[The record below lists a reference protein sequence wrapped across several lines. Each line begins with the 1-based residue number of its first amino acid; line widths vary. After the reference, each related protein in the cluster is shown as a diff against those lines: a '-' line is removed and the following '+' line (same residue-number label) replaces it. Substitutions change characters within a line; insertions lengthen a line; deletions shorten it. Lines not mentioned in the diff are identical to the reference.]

1 MSWNAPQTLTEA
13 INSVEAGWSFQSHL
27 GVKGE
32 PIWVLTDITR
42 DFPNATGEFADDLI
56 RRNRE
61 QRERYLGT
69 PGRRDLP
76 EDVVYVVARD
86 SVLLVGL
93 LRDGTLLVNESADLP
108 RKLTTFRDHAVS
120 ALTQHVTRRGHLT
133 RSEH

>member
-27 GVKGE
+27 GVKAE
-32 PIWVLTDITR
+32 PIWVLTDILR
-42 DFPNATGEFADDLI
+42 DFPYAKGEFAEDLI
-56 RRNRE
+56 RRNTE

-69 PGRRDLP
+69 DGRRDLP
-76 EDVVYVVARD
+76 EDVVYVVSRD

-93 LRDGTLLVNESADLP
+93 LRNGSLLVNESAE
-108 RKLTTFRDHAVS
+108 LTNKRRTFRDNAVA
-120 ALTQHVTRRGHLT
+120 ALKSHTARGGHLT

>member
-13 INSVEAGWSFQSHL
+13 IHSVEAGWAFQSHL

-42 DFPNATGEFADDLI
+42 DFPKASGEFAADLI

-61 QRERYLGT
+61 QRERYLTT

-76 EDVVYVVARD
+76 EDVVYVVSRD
-86 SVLLVGL
+86 SVLLVGM
-93 LRDGTLLVNESADLP
+93 LRNGTLLVNESADLP
-108 RKLTTFRDHAVS
+108 RKLTTFRDNAVE
-120 ALTQHVTRRGHLT
+120 ALESHIARGGHLT

>member
-13 INSVEAGWSFQSHL
+13 VRSIEAGWSFQSHL

-42 DFPNATGEFADDLI
+42 DFPNATGEFSADLI
-56 RRNRE
+56 RRNTE
-61 QRERYLGT
+61 QRERYMGN

-76 EDVVYVVARD
+76 EDVVYVVSRD
-86 SVLLVGL
+86 SVLLVGM
-93 LRDGTLLVNESADLP
+93 LRDGTLLVNESEDLTKKQ
-108 RKLTTFRDHAVS
+108 RTFRDNAVS
-120 ALTQHVTRRGHLT
+120 ALNQHVTRRGHLT